1 MVFVSSTE
9 KAMDVIKAGFDGSQ
23 DERNE
28 GPLAE
33 AIKAALATDSVCK
46 KRRKDRLSSYR
57 CRALSYTRYFPLQH
71 QGIELGHVSILFD
84 DEVFVPAYNS
94 PVTFNSFSMPNFDH
108 LLSIF
113 LTSEIHN

>member
-1 MVFVSSTE
+1 
-9 KAMDVIKAGFDGSQ
+9 MDVIKAGFYGSQ

-46 KRRKDRLSSYR
+46 NRRKDRLSSFR
-57 CRALSYTRYFPLQH
+57 CRTLSYTRYFSLQH
-71 QGIELGHVSILFD
+71 QGIELGHVSLRFD

-94 PVTFNSFSMPNFDH
+94 PVTFNFFPMPNFNH
-108 LLSIF
+108 
-113 LTSEIHN
+113 